1 MIVLPF
7 KDPCPKDFTAHYM
20 DLVNCPFY
28 LLYSIPLF
36 HSYCFFAYLLCSPY
50 LLPGLFLISSFLLL
64 FLISIISNSFP
75 IFSNIPY
82 QISCHSIY
90 IVVLLYIFLVILF
103 HDLLSS
109 FSSLFF
115 QPLLYIFSQ
124 IYLLILAHS
133 PDFLL
138 VPKCFF
144 LLYNPS
150 IILDIYLFL

>member
-1 MIVLPF
+1 MCISSVQQTNRNSIEFSLSTQTRRRSKTSPSKF
-7 KDPCPKDFTAHYM
+7 LQYPSLKDPCPKDFTAHYM

-28 LLYSIPLF
+28 LLHSIPLF

-115 QPLLYIFSQ
+115 
-124 IYLLILAHS
+124 
-133 PDFLL
+133 
-138 VPKCFF
+138 
-144 LLYNPS
+144 
-150 IILDIYLFL
+150 